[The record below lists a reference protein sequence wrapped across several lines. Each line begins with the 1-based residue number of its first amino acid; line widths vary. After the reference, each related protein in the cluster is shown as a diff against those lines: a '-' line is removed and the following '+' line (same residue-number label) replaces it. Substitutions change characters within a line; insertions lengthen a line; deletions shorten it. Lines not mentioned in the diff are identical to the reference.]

1 MGPVAIAGGGRV
13 NDGGALLVIHPLERS
28 ERRVGEEKAV
38 ELQRRPFARTGE
50 GEFAVQVGV
59 VRIADGRN
67 RRKAVHSAAQ
77 DDDDEP
83 RIAGVRR
90 ARRRAEEARAAK
102 DAGRRRARALDEAAA
117 GEGEVRSL
125 ASHGHLLWN
134 SSAMNRSA
142 SACSR
147 DSARSTA

>member
-1 MGPVAIAGGGRV
+1 MRQRAERPVEPAAVREPRPRIAAFEHVLAVEMGPVAIAGGGRV

-102 DAGRRRARALDEAAA
+102 GRRPPPRPRF
-117 GEGEVRSL
+117 GRG
-125 ASHGHLLWN
+125 GGG
-134 SSAMNRSA
+134 
-142 SACSR
+142 
-147 DSARSTA
+147 